1 MGLTG
6 SHLRFQDVSPW
17 TSEIIV
23 KNQMQTPALILE
35 AKHHHRPSPEKV
47 VEHRVLPGEHVIVS
61 GRLQEPRATFYIRTG
76 QASAMEV
83 KAPHLA
89 RLVITND
96 PHGLRVE
103 SQDEEV
109 SISDLEKDVAMMIPG
124 SDTVPM
130 LLRNEHFKVLTLY
143 SLFLPLVHVI

>member
-130 LLRNEHFKVLTLY
+130 LLRNEHFKDVRPK
-143 SLFLPLVHVI
+143 SERFAVGGA